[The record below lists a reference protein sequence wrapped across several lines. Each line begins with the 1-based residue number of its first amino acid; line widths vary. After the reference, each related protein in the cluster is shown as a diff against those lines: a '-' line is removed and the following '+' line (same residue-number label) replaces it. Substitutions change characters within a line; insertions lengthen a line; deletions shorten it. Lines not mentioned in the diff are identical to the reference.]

1 MKLPILPTTVIGSYS
16 MPEWLERAKNDY
28 LSRRLSRHDLDEM
41 HDAVRKAA
49 IKDQEVA
56 GIDIVT
62 DGELQRDNMIDYFT
76 ERLPGVQVDLGSKRF
91 YYDFYDSGGP
101 VEAGD
106 GIARAWSRK
115 SGSSSAS
122 RITSAKVSVS
132 GPHTL
137 VKRIR
142 NQFYPPRRRSRSI
155 LAASLN
161 FELKELVRAGATE
174 LQIDEPYYSG
184 FPEDLP
190 WAVKAI
196 NAMVDG
202 VDAHVTLHICYGNRY
217 GKPSWEGSYRYLF
230 PTILE
235 AKVHALSLEFARRGD
250 EDLQLFK
257 EFKAP
262 FTLGLGV
269 IDVKT
274 QDVESAGAR
283 RRPHPPGAR
292 GRAGR
297 TPRDQPGLRLRPPAA
312 RRRVQQAG
320 RHGRGHPDRA
330 QGTRSMNERAGR
342 DDRRRAA
349 SATSS
354 SSSPR
359 GRSGSAGAR
368 GRVGADGRCRTSAP
382 SA

>member
-28 LSRRLSRHDLDEM
+28 LSRRLSRRDLDEM

-49 IKDQEVA
+49 IKDQESA

-91 YYDFYDSGGP
+91 YYDFYDTL
-101 VEAGD
+101 V
-106 GIARAWSRK
+106 K
-115 SGSSSAS
+115 SKLATGSLGLADEI
-122 RITSAKVSVS
+122 RFLHRYTEHTTKVSVS

-142 NQFYPPRRRSRSI
+142 NTFYPGEAEFALDLGR
-155 LAASLN
+155 ALN
-161 FELKELVRAGATE
+161 FELKELARAGATE

-196 NAMVDG
+196 NAAVEG

-217 GKPSWEGSYRYLF
+217 GKPSFEGSYRYLF

-235 AKVHALSLEFARRGD
+235 AKVHALSLEFARRGE

-274 QDVESAGAR
+274 QDVESPALVADRIR
-283 RRPHPPGAR
+283 RALEVVPAERLVINPDCGCVHL
-292 GRAGR
+292 
-297 TPRDQPGLRLRPPAA
+297 PRDVAFAKLTAMVDGTKI
-312 RRRVQQAG
+312 V
-320 RHGRGHPDRA
+320 RA
-330 QGTRSMNERAGR
+330 ELGK
-342 DDRRRAA
+342 
-349 SATSS
+349 
-354 SSSPR
+354 
-359 GRSGSAGAR
+359 
-368 GRVGADGRCRTSAP
+368 
-382 SA
+382 